1 MNIKNMKLKYR
12 LAGIYLLT
20 AVLPV
25 IVLFTFSYG
34 QMKHILIERDTKSI
48 QNFVNQAG
56 AGIDAQLEVYNNLSN
71 YITFNETISRVVS
84 YDYKSDYE
92 MYDQL
97 VLLFDPMLSSL
108 KYFHEDVKQVTIYAE
123 GTVKHDTTLAP
134 LSEIE
139 AAPWFDTSKEHTTI
153 QWFAD
158 SSAHTLSSAR
168 KMSLLYQK
176 NKLGILYISVDYD
189 KVFEALEEN
198 TQKNYGIYIVDSAG
212 SEVYEFHS
220 FTGEN
225 VDKALNFADF
235 CGIRDGSGDYTGIS
249 TPLATTDSAKPMM
262 RMIFVAVTVI
272 IAGAVL
278 ALISTSRFLIER
290 IELLQHNMQKV
301 EQGDF
306 TVRVHSDSNDEI
318 GALINGFDHM
328 VSRISTLITEVYEGR
343 IHQKEYEMRALR
355 AQINPH
361 FLYNSL
367 SLINWK
373 AIESGQEDISR
384 ITLELSNYYR
394 TSLNKGRNT
403 LTLEQE
409 LSNVRSYLQI
419 QQLMHDGDFDVEI
432 DVAAEILQ
440 YESLNLILQPL
451 VENAIDHGIDLKTE
465 GRGRITIRGWQEPA
479 QNPLT
484 HRTDMESDTQSETK
498 SGTES
503 RREPDVESG
512 TDYLVVLTVSDNGVG
527 MDKQTAADFLTV
539 QSGGYGARNVN
550 ERLKLYY
557 GDQYPLKVDSKQGE
571 GTTIT
576 ITFPARV
583 YTTQKQ
589 A

>member
-1 MNIKNMKLKYR
+1 MKLKYR

-71 YITFNETISRVVS
+71 YITFNETISRIVS

-134 LSEIE
+134 LFEIE

-212 SEVYEFHS
+212 GEVYEFHS

-235 CGIRDGSGDYTGIS
+235 CGIRDGKWRLHGYQYTACDNGLDDLYVWTDRIDYPVGKADDAHDFCGSDGDYS
-249 TPLATTDSAKPMM
+249 RCSACTD
-262 RMIFVAVTVI
+262 ID
-272 IAGAVL
+272 L
-278 ALISTSRFLIER
+278 ALLIER

-343 IHQKEYEMRALR
+343 IHQKEYEMRAL
-355 AQINPH
+355 
-361 FLYNSL
+361 
-367 SLINWK
+367 
-373 AIESGQEDISR
+373 
-384 ITLELSNYYR
+384 
-394 TSLNKGRNT
+394 GR
-403 LTLEQE
+403 
-409 LSNVRSYLQI
+409 R
-419 QQLMHDGDFDVEI
+419 
-432 DVAAEILQ
+432 
-440 YESLNLILQPL
+440 
-451 VENAIDHGIDLKTE
+451 
-465 GRGRITIRGWQEPA
+465 
-479 QNPLT
+479 
-484 HRTDMESDTQSETK
+484 
-498 SGTES
+498 
-503 RREPDVESG
+503 
-512 TDYLVVLTVSDNGVG
+512 
-527 MDKQTAADFLTV
+527 
-539 QSGGYGARNVN
+539 
-550 ERLKLYY
+550 
-557 GDQYPLKVDSKQGE
+557 
-571 GTTIT
+571 
-576 ITFPARV
+576 
-583 YTTQKQ
+583 
-589 A
+589 

>member
-1 MNIKNMKLKYR
+1 
-12 LAGIYLLT
+12 
-20 AVLPV
+20 
-25 IVLFTFSYG
+25 
-34 QMKHILIERDTKSI
+34 MKHILIERDTKSI

-235 CGIRDGSGDYTGIS
+235 CGIRDGSGDYTVIS
-249 TPLATTDSAKPMM
+249 TPLATTDWTIYMYEPTELIIQSAKPMM

-343 IHQKEYEMRALR
+343 IHQKEYEMQALR

-367 SLINWK
+367 
-373 AIESGQEDISR
+373 

>member
-56 AGIDAQLEVYNNLSN
+56 AGIDTKLEVYNNLSN

-153 QWFAD
+153 QWFA
-158 SSAHTLSSAR
+158 
-168 KMSLLYQK
+168 
-176 NKLGILYISVDYD
+176 
-189 KVFEALEEN
+189 
-198 TQKNYGIYIVDSAG
+198 G

-235 CGIRDGSGDYTGIS
+235 CGIRDGSGDYTVIS
-249 TPLATTDSAKPMM
+249 TPLATTDWTIYMYEPTELIIQSAKPMM

-479 QNPLT
+479 QKPLT

>member
-34 QMKHILIERDTKSI
+34 QMKHILIERGTKSI

-56 AGIDAQLEVYNNLSN
+56 AGIDTKLEVYNNLSN

-139 AAPWFDTSKEHTTI
+139 ATPWFDTSKEHTTI

-235 CGIRDGSGDYTGIS
+235 CGIRDGSGDYTVIS
-249 TPLATTDSAKPMM
+249 TPLATTDWTIYMYEPTELIIQSAKPMM

-318 GALINGFDHM
+318 GA
-328 VSRISTLITEVYEGR
+328 LITEVYEGR

-479 QNPLT
+479 QKPFT

>member
-56 AGIDAQLEVYNNLSN
+56 AGIDTKLEVYNNLSN

-235 CGIRDGSGDYTGIS
+235 
-249 TPLATTDSAKPMM
+249 
-262 RMIFVAVTVI
+262 
-272 IAGAVL
+272 
-278 ALISTSRFLIER
+278 
-290 IELLQHNMQKV
+290 V
-301 EQGDF
+301 EYG
-306 TVRVHSDSNDEI
+306 
-318 GALINGFDHM
+318 
-328 VSRISTLITEVYEGR
+328 
-343 IHQKEYEMRALR
+343 
-355 AQINPH
+355 
-361 FLYNSL
+361 
-367 SLINWK
+367 
-373 AIESGQEDISR
+373 
-384 ITLELSNYYR
+384 
-394 TSLNKGRNT
+394 
-403 LTLEQE
+403 
-409 LSNVRSYLQI
+409 
-419 QQLMHDGDFDVEI
+419 
-432 DVAAEILQ
+432 
-440 YESLNLILQPL
+440 
-451 VENAIDHGIDLKTE
+451 
-465 GRGRITIRGWQEPA
+465 
-479 QNPLT
+479 
-484 HRTDMESDTQSETK
+484 
-498 SGTES
+498 
-503 RREPDVESG
+503 
-512 TDYLVVLTVSDNGVG
+512 
-527 MDKQTAADFLTV
+527 TAAAIT
-539 QSGGYGARNVN
+539 
-550 ERLKLYY
+550 RLSVHRLRQRT
-557 GDQYPLKVDSKQGE
+557 GRFICMNRQN
-571 GTTIT
+571 
-576 ITFPARV
+576 
-583 YTTQKQ
+583 
-589 A
+589 